1 MPDDVTYLGYVCPQC
16 EERVVVLCSFQHP
29 PIEFVTRGRIESK
42 CKCGLGRTTSLGD
55 IKKLDVWTEYP
66 VTA

>member
-1 MPDDVTYLGYVCPQC
+1 MPDEVTYLGYVCPQC
-16 EERVVVLCSFQHP
+16 GERVVVLCSFQHP
-29 PIEFVTRGRIESK
+29 PIEVVVRGRIESK
-42 CKCGLGRTTSLGD
+42 CKCGLPRTIPLGD